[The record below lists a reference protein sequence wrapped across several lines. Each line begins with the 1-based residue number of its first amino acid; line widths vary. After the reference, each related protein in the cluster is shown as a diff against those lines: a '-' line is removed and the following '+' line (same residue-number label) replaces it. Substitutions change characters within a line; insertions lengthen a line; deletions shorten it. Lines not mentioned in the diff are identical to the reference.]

1 MTLGIRITWLGHATF
16 TLHDSDGTAVLVDP
30 FVASNPSCPDEC
42 KSFERLDVVAITH
55 GHADHVADAVQVCTD
70 NDLQAVVAQPEIAA
84 WLRSSGVDE
93 DIVVEMNKGGT
104 VRVAGVDVTMVHAN
118 HSSSIDA
125 GGQLLQ
131 GGDPS
136 GLIFTFENGARV
148 YHAGDTNVFGDMAL
162 IGELYRP
169 DVALLPIGDHY
180 TMGPREAA
188 KACELLGVPRVIP
201 MHYGTWPIL
210 HGTPAQ
216 LREQCAERGVEVEVI
231 DLVPGGS
238 WE

>member
-1 MTLGIRITWLGHATF
+1 MTVGVRITWLGHATF
-16 TLHDSDGTAVLVDP
+16 ALRAPDGTTLLVDP
-30 FVASNPSCPDEC
+30 FVSSNPSCPDDC

-55 GHADHVADAVQVCTD
+55 GHADHVADVVEVCED
-70 NDLQAVVAQPEIAA
+70 NGPEAVVAQPEIAA
-84 WLRSSGVDE
+84 WLRSKGIDE
-93 DIVVEMNKGGT
+93 DAVVEMNKGGT
-104 VRVAGVDVTMVHAN
+104 VRVGGIDVTMVDAN
-118 HSSSIDA
+118 HSNSIQDGDA
-125 GGQLLQ
+125 TLYGGEAT
-131 GGDPS
+131 GMV
-136 GLIFTFENGARV
+136 FTFENGARV

-210 HGTPAQ
+210 HGTPDQ
-216 LREQCAERGVEVEVI
+216 LRRACGERDLGVEVIALE
-231 DLVPGGS
+231 PGGS

>member
-1 MTLGIRITWLGHATF
+1 MTLGIDITWLGHATF
-16 TLHDSDGTAVLVDP
+16 TLRAPDGTTVLVDP
-30 FVASNPSCPDEC
+30 FVMHNPSCPDGR
-42 KSFERLDVVAITH
+42 KSFDRLDVVAITH
-55 GHADHVADAVQVCTD
+55 GHADHVADAVQICAD
-70 NDLQAVVAQPEIAA
+70 NDPAAVVAQPEIAA
-84 WLRSSGVDE
+84 WLRSKGVDD

-104 VRVAGVDVTMVHAN
+104 VRVAGVDVTMVDAN
-118 HSSSIDA
+118 HSSSIQD
-125 GGQLLQ
+125 GDRLLQ

-169 DVALLPIGDHY
+169 DIALLPIGDHY

-210 HGTPAQ
+210 HGTPEQ
-216 LREQCAERGVEVEVI
+216 LRDECRERGVDVEVI
-231 DLVPGGS
+231 ALDPGGS